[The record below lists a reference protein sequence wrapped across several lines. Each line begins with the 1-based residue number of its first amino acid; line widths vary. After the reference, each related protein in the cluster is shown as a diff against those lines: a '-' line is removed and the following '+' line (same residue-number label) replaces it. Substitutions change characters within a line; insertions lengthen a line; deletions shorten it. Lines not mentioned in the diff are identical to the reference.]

1 MNSFLLL
8 IHFLCTT
15 ICSNLFFWY
24 KLFLAYPLVKVVMFQ
39 DYLIIKI
46 SDFWFIIKCKCNFFK
61 NIVIIYLSWWI
72 DNCKRAVWNWQY
84 PILNI
89 LELLILIFQFSMY
102 QEEDTYFSWTHPISF
117 ERIRMIFAKNSISV
131 LICFNNTYQE
141 FLMTIWTYFESKNFK
156 VFVISYKL
164 NKLRC
169 TFTNMFNK
177 YFLFKVFAFKSCLF
191 FWLCASSFSLTNR
204 LHFSWYLILS
214 TWIHGLLVGFEFIK
228 KILSFLVE
236 YKDIFL
242 PWVISIRNSQIFASP
257 IIWPLIF
264 FSASN

>member
-1 MNSFLLL
+1 MNWQLQKGSMKLAISYFKYFRTFNSNIPIFNVSRGRYIFLLNTS
-8 IHFLCTT
+8 HKFWKNSND
-15 ICSNLFFWY
+15 IC
-24 KLFLAYPLVKVVMFQ
+24 
-39 DYLIIKI
+39 
-46 SDFWFIIKCKCNFFK
+46 
-61 NIVIIYLSWWI
+61 
-72 DNCKRAVWNWQY
+72 
-84 PILNI
+84 
-89 LELLILIFQFSMY
+89 
-102 QEEDTYFSWTHPISF
+102 
-117 ERIRMIFAKNSISV
+117 KNSISV
-131 LICFNNTYQE
+131 NICFNNTYQE

-177 YFLFKVFAFKSCLF
+177 YFLFKVFAFESCLF

-228 KILSFLVE
+228 KIFSFLVE

-242 PWVISIRNSQIFASP
+242 PWVISIRNNQIFASP
-257 IIWPLIF
+257 IIWPPIF
-264 FSASN
+264 FSAPN